1 MGQVYAV
8 ESIVTSIIMWTALIL
23 YNPVLALL
31 SAVGA
36 GLGTLLPLNF
46 LGIVNPQLNIIGVF
60 FVFRCF
66 RLWFSVLWVVGL
78 QLHLIHSSSVLG
90 ISPCFLV
97 SAETNSS
104 VFIWKIFRKSFMTG
118 IINVFFTV
126 FAQKSLIQT
135 MSKVCCQKY

>member
-1 MGQVYAV
+1 MEFFIKRVGVETFSIFQLLFFKPSPSSPDVDWLLVLRGCCLSMGQVYAV

-46 LGIVNPQLNIIGVF
+46 LGIVNPHLNIIGVF

-66 RLWFSVLWVVGL
+66 RL
-78 QLHLIHSSSVLG
+78 
-90 ISPCFLV
+90 
-97 SAETNSS
+97 
-104 VFIWKIFRKSFMTG
+104 
-118 IINVFFTV
+118 
-126 FAQKSLIQT
+126 
-135 MSKVCCQKY
+135 